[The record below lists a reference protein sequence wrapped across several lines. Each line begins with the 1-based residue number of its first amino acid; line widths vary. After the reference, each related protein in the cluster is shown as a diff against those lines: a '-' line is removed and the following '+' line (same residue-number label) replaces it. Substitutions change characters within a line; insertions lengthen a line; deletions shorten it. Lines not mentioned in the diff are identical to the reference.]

1 MNITIAASC
10 NGKCVNGNY
19 PNRIACRLNRLS
31 ILASIFSR
39 ACRRLGLVI
48 MVLLVG
54 SSAVVAQSGAPDR
67 GFDEIARVNGVV
79 ITRREFQVEY
89 RQAVDQHARE
99 GQPVNEAYIASVRR
113 SVIQRMV
120 EEELLFQ
127 ESQKLGIVVSAE
139 EIDAEVAEAR
149 ARFQDGAAFERELT
163 RLHMDETQYRR
174 KLHRQRAV
182 DQAIERLV
190 MPSIAISEEEIRR
203 FYDANPKRYQ
213 ISEKIRLSHIVIRIP
228 PGENPEDQTKA
239 RLNIEMIKKRLD
251 QGEDFAALAQQYTEE
266 PRREQGGDVGYV
278 QRGQLLPQLD
288 AVAFGLDV
296 GENSPVLFTPQGFH
310 LIRVTDRQPEKVIT
324 FEAARPDIQQTLLQL
339 KRDRAVRAVI
349 DSLHKKAD
357 IRASQ

>member
-1 MNITIAASC
+1 M
-10 NGKCVNGNY
+10 
-19 PNRIACRLNRLS
+19 
-31 ILASIFSR
+31 
-39 ACRRLGLVI
+39 GLVI

-127 ESQKLGIVVSAE
+127 ESRKLGIVLSAE
-139 EIDAEVAEAR
+139 EIDAEVAAAR
-149 ARFQDGAAFERELT
+149 ARFQDEAEFERELS
-163 RLHMDETQYRR
+163 RLHMDKTQYRR

-182 DQAIERLV
+182 DRAIERLV
-190 MPSIAISEEEIRR
+190 MSSISVSEEEIRQ

-213 ISEKIRLSHIVIRIP
+213 IPEKIRLSHIVIRIP
-228 PGENPEDQTKA
+228 AGENPEDQTPT
-239 RLNIEMIKKRLD
+239 RLKIEMIKKRLD
-251 QGEDFAALAQQYTEE
+251 QGEDFAVLAQQYTEE

-296 GENSPVLFTPQGFH
+296 GEHSPVLVTPQGLH
-310 LIRVTDRQPEKVIT
+310 LIRVTDRQPEKVIA
-324 FEAARPDIQQTLLQL
+324 FEDARPDIQQTLLQL
-339 KRDRAVRAVI
+339 KRDRAVREVI
-349 DSLHKKAD
+349 DSLRQKAD